1 MLVYGRNVAL
11 EYLKKSEKV
20 KKIYLQEGFHDEKIN
35 LLIEKGNIQPK
46 YLPKF
51 ELDRL
56 ANGVHQG
63 IILDVVDFSYTDYH
77 KFIQDSESFVVILDH
92 LEDPHNLGAI
102 IRTSEAAGVNGIII
116 PKDRGVT
123 VNSTVIK
130 TSTGAIDNIPISL
143 VTNLNQTISDLKK
156 EGFWIA
162 GTDLRTEQYHYDA
175 DLTVPLVIVMTNSTD
190 YRKLDYSGKIA
201 LIIGNE
207 GTGISRMVRE
217 SCDFMAE
224 IPMYGKVNSLNASV
238 AAGILI
244 YEVVRQKR

>member
-35 LLIEKGNIQPK
+35 LLIEKGKIQPR

-102 IRTSEAAGVNGIII
+102 IRTSEAAGVSGIII

-156 EGFWIA
+156 EGFWIV
-162 GTDLRTEQYHYDA
+162 GTD
-175 DLTVPLVIVMTNSTD
+175 MTNSTD